1 MQNNEQNLETPSE
14 LQSFFFGQKEILVFE
29 NSVAIFD
36 FCAADVFC
44 GLCLATTPPEYSAI
58 YKKLAVKYIAPARL
72 FVDKK
77 GNSISIKMLNLEGVK
92 HLAKPL
98 RTEVGKAFL
107 HWATVDLPALAKYRG
122 AKENT
127 QSIDFQ
133 IFNFENL
140 QNIRIIL
147 DKNGEPW
154 FVAKDICDF
163 LQIENVSQACEKLK
177 DFEKASISIRY
188 TSSNRD
194 YQLLTI
200 SESGFYSLIFVSRK
214 PEAEM
219 FRLWITSE
227 VLPTL
232 RKTGKYEIAPKTPP
246 SIEIIADA
254 GFTPTQME
262 YLQKIIREAVL
273 EANLSYQEQL
283 AQIQNI
289 LPAFLPKLVKVKPSY
304 VYLGQNQDNAHSKI
318 GKSNEPLVRITIL
331 ESGGSKI
338 LLLATLKVPSEK
350 LALFWEGIFH
360 EMFEDFAKGHE
371 WFALSDTQINTLMK
385 LMEVLNEYYES
396 FM

>member
-14 LQSFFFGQKEILVFE
+14 LQSFFFGQREILVFE
-29 NSVAIFD
+29 NSAAIFD

-98 RTEVGKAFL
+98 RSEVGKAFL

-122 AKENT
+122 AKENA

-133 IFNFENL
+133 SFNFENL
-140 QNIRIIL
+140 HELRLFL
-147 DKNGEPW
+147 DKNGNPW
-154 FVAKDICDF
+154 FVALDVCIALDYTNPWVAIAQHCVKDDLCK
-163 LQIENVSQACEKLK
+163 IEVIDATGRTQSMNIIDEANFYRLIFGSKKSEAKR
-177 DFEKASISIRY
+177 FEKWVM
-188 TSSNRD
+188 N
-194 YQLLTI
+194 
-200 SESGFYSLIFVSRK
+200 
-214 PEAEM
+214 
-219 FRLWITSE
+219 E

-262 YLQKIIREAVL
+262 YLQKIISEAVL